1 MIVSVNKDNNYT
13 FLLKAQLWLGFLFI
27 FGLFGCER
35 SIPYYD
41 IKGNTM
47 GTTYTIR
54 LVHPVID
61 PVKINSLKLE
71 IDSILVEIN
80 RQMSTYILNSEI
92 SLFNQLSENAVINIS
107 DGFAKVIKRSIH
119 WGEVTSGAFDI
130 SVLPSVLLWRRG
142 KSDREYEEIW
152 EPPTDLESVIY
163 LSYVGFEKLKLNQ
176 NNLYKVFKEQM
187 IDVNAIAKGWGVDQ
201 LFDYLASQ
209 KYQHFMVEIGGEVRT
224 KGKNNKGKFW
234 RIGIDKPVLNS
245 IPGNQIYAIAELNNN
260 AMATSGNYRNYY
272 EFDGLQ
278 YSHVIDPRTGAA
290 LKSDIAS
297 VTVTGPNCMDAD
309 ALATALNVMT
319 VEEGKN
325 LVESLEGF
333 DAYWIIKNQNG
344 AFESIA
350 SSGMQID

>member
-1 MIVSVNKDNNYT
+1 MIVSVNIDNNYT

-92 SLFNQLSENAVINIS
+92 SLFNQMSENAVINIS

-224 KGKNNKGKFW
+224 MGKNNKGKFW

-245 IPGNQIYAIAELNNN
+245 IPGDQIYAIAELNNN

-278 YSHVIDPRTGAA
+278 YSHIIDPRTGAS
-290 LKSDIAS
+290 LQSNIAS

-319 VEEGKN
+319 LEDGKV
-325 LVESLEGF
+325 LVESLDGF
-333 DAYWIIKNQNG
+333 EALWIIKNQDG
-344 AFESIA
+344 TMKSVKT
-350 SSGMQID
+350 SGMQID